1 MKELFLKRFLF
12 YKDLGDK
19 TFEQLSDDEVLWQY
33 NAESNSIATIVQHI
47 AGNMVSR
54 WTNFLTEDG
63 EKEYRN
69 RDAEFLNDIPSK
81 AEMIAVW
88 EKGWKVLLE
97 AINLITDENINTPI
111 FIRGEKHSLL
121 DAVLR
126 QLAHYSYHVGQIVY
140 AAKILKND
148 AWKTLSI
155 ARNKSAEYNWE
166 LLTKLN
172 ATEIPQN
179 FSPVCYAK
187 SDDVRDDYKLE

>member
-19 TFEQLSDDEVLWQY
+19 TFEHLSDDEVLWQY
-33 NAESNSIATIVQHI
+33 NTESNSIATIVKHI
-47 AGNMVSR
+47 AGNMFSR

-69 RDAEFLNDIPSK
+69 RDADFLNDIQSK

-88 EKGWKVLLE
+88 ENGWKVLLE

>member
-69 RDAEFLNDIPSK
+69 RDAEFLNDIQSK

-88 EKGWKVLLE
+88 ENGWKVLLE

-126 QLAHYSYHVGQIVY
+126 QLAHYPYHIGQIIY
-140 AAKILKND
+140 AAKMLKND

-155 ARNKSAEYNWE
+155 ARNKSAEYNSE

-172 ATEIPQN
+172 STDIPQN
-179 FSPVCYAK
+179 SSPVCYAK

>member
-33 NAESNSIATIVQHI
+33 NAESNSIATIVKHI

-69 RDAEFLNDIPSK
+69 RDAEFLNDIQSK

-88 EKGWKVLLE
+88 ENGWKVLLE
-97 AINLITDENINTPI
+97 AINLITDENINTTI

-126 QLAHYSYHVGQIVY
+126 QLAHYPYHVGQIVY
-140 AAKILKND
+140 AAKMLKND

-155 ARNKSAEYNWE
+155 ARNKSAEYNSE

-172 ATEIPQN
+172 STDIPQN
-179 FSPVCYAK
+179 SSPVCYAK

>member
-33 NAESNSIATIVQHI
+33 NAESNSIATIVKHI

-69 RDAEFLNDIPSK
+69 RDAEFLNDIQSK

-88 EKGWKVLLE
+88 ENGWKVLLE

-126 QLAHYSYHVGQIVY
+126 QLAHYPYHVGQIVY
-140 AAKILKND
+140 AAKMLKND

-155 ARNKSAEYNWE
+155 ARNKSAEYNSE

>member
-12 YKDLGDK
+12 YKDSGDK

-33 NAESNSIATIVQHI
+33 NTESNSIATIVKHI

-69 RDAEFLNDIPSK
+69 RDAEFLNDIQSK

-121 DAVLR
+121 NAVLR
-126 QLAHYSYHVGQIVY
+126 QLAHYPYHIGQIIY
-140 AAKILKND
+140 AAKMLKND

-155 ARNKSAEYNWE
+155 ARNKSAEYNSE

-172 ATEIPQN
+172 ATEIPEN

-187 SDDVRDDYKLE
+187 SDDVRDDYKVE

>member
-33 NAESNSIATIVQHI
+33 NTESNSIATIVKHI
-47 AGNMVSR
+47 CGNMVSR

-69 RDAEFLNDIPSK
+69 RDAEFLNDIQSK

-88 EKGWKVLLE
+88 ENGWKVLLE

-126 QLAHYSYHVGQIVY
+126 QLAHYPYHVGQIVY
-140 AAKILKND
+140 ASKILKND